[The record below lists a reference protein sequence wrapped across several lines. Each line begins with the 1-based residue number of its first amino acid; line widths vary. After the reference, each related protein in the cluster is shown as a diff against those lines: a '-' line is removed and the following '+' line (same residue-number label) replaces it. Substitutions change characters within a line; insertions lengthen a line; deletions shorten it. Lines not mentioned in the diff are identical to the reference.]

1 MRLRTVIST
10 VIILVRLVLDH
21 FEKNPISAKNLKTG
35 FWAFLT
41 LAGIPS
47 AAHNKIKNENFEPI

>member
-1 MRLRTVIST
+1 MITYYVGLIGFRS
-10 VIILVRLVLDH
+10 
-21 FEKNPISAKNLKTG
+21 FWKNPNSAKNLKTG

-47 AAHNKIKNENFEPI
+47 AAHDKIKMKILSLFNLNN